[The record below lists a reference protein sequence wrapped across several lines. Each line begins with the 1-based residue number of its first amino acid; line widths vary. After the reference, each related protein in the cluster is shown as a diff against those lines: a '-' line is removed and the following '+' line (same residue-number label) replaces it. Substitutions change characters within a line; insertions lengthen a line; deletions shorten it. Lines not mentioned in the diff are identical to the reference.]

1 MELISVIIPIYMVEK
16 EIDRCINSVMKQSYS
31 YLEIILVDDG
41 SLDRCGQICDNYKKK
56 DLRVRVI
63 HKKNGGLSDARNA
76 GIEAAKGEYIYLLDS
91 DDYIHPNTIL
101 LLYKNLVENN
111 ADISI
116 ASHIKGY
123 CEEFKW
129 GVLDNDIEII
139 SGKELLIKQDKDN
152 YIDIVVAWNKL
163 YKKSVFQDLKYPK
176 GRIHEDEYVIYKILY
191 AMSRCVYSKAKTY
204 YYYQRQESIIG
215 QGYSIRTKDV
225 IQAFEE
231 RMNYFKKEN
240 EILYIQS
247 LQYLMSALSRN
258 ILGLKT
264 INKKVEARKLKKVYK
279 GYLKENVYL
288 SPMPKKKKLKYSMF
302 YYFEPIYSILKQRMI
317 S

>member
-1 MELISVIIPIYMVEK
+1 
-16 EIDRCINSVMKQSYS
+16 
-31 YLEIILVDDG
+31 
-41 SLDRCGQICDNYKKK
+41 
-56 DLRVRVI
+56 
-63 HKKNGGLSDARNA
+63 
-76 GIEAAKGEYIYLLDS
+76 
-91 DDYIHPNTIL
+91 
-101 LLYKNLVENN
+101 
-111 ADISI
+111 
-116 ASHIKGY
+116 
-123 CEEFKW
+123 
-129 GVLDNDIEII
+129 
-139 SGKELLIKQDKDN
+139 
-152 YIDIVVAWNKL
+152 
-163 YKKSVFQDLKYPK
+163 
-176 GRIHEDEYVIYKILY
+176 
-191 AMSRCVYSKAKTY
+191 MSRCVYSKAKTY